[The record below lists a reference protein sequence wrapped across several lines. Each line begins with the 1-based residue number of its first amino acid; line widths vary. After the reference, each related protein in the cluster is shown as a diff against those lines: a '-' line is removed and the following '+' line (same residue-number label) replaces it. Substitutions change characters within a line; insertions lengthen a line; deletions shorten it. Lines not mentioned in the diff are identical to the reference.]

1 MDVEYESSS
10 APVDSPGTLESDLGP
25 EMYQELRTAFLD
37 LLPSQVDALRAASGV
52 GDLDGA
58 QYVAHQIKGTAP
70 GFGATR
76 LDELA
81 QQVMQMDGD
90 QIDLLQ
96 AVVTQIDAEVSALR
110 NVARV

>member
-10 APVDSPGTLESDLGP
+10 APDKSRGTLESDLGP
-25 EMYQELRTAFLD
+25 VVYQELRTAFLD
-37 LLPSQVDALRAASGV
+37 LLPSQVVALRAASDTC
-52 GDLDGA
+52 DLGAA

-81 QQVMQMDGD
+81 QQVMEMDGD
-90 QIDLLQ
+90 RIELLQ
-96 AVVTQIDAEVSALR
+96 VVVAQIDAEVSALGV
-110 NVARV
+110 VARV